1 MPRNGFWNAVRMLV
15 NAGLSARGSTA
26 PLIILIPTIR
36 TAKPTKI
43 EPKFFFESFLQNIS
57 RIMPIKANTAE
68 NDEGLSSFII
78 ILSPS
83 MPERL
88 KIHEVI
94 VVPTFAPIMM
104 PIACRSF
111 IMPEFTK
118 PTTITVV
125 ADDD

>member
-26 PLIILIPTIR
+26 PLIILIPTIS

-43 EPKFFFESFLQNIS
+43 EPRFFFESFLQNIR

-83 MPERL
+83 IPERL
-88 KIHEVI
+88 KIQDVI

-104 PIACRSF
+104 PIACLSF
-111 IMPEFTK
+111 IIPEFTK